1 MTLCAAW
8 IRQLNNVEELVFA
21 TDSALTG
28 GEKWDNGIKLFEL
41 PRKDCLLCF
50 TGSTGRAYPL
60 ILNLVS
66 AIRFNKRLESP
77 ATGIAEILYYVS
89 ELFTSLIKTIVSE
102 VQGEDIHTLRAEAR
116 FLFGG
121 WCWQTNRF
129 RIWKLYYAKDA
140 EGFLFEELTNDENKT
155 SFCAFMGEAKG
166 RDIEQEAKKNFQ
178 EYLVE
183 EDKIFSKLD
192 MEPLRILGKVAQ
204 DKAIREVGGS
214 LQIAKVYRSGRSEF
228 FGIFWPS
235 SDGKPCFQG
244 REYNTFTKP
253 PVRYYNPDT
262 LEVFELE
269 LPDKLNVISE
279 EMFGVDAGF
288 LQDCYPEGRLKEALS
303 DSDRHKVKTLLSGYA
318 YSKYLNDLQ
327 GQGQVEE

>member
-8 IRQLNNVEELVFA
+8 IRQLNNDEELVFA

-66 AIRFNKRLESP
+66 AIRFNRRLESP
-77 ATGIAEILYYVS
+77 STGITEILNYVS
-89 ELFTSLIKTIVSE
+89 ELFTSLTKTIVAE
-102 VQGEDIHTLRAEAR
+102 VQGEDIHALRADAR
-116 FLFGG
+116 FLYGG

-129 RIWKLYYAKDA
+129 RIWQLYYSKEV
-140 EGFLFEELTNDENKT
+140 EGFLFDELTNDNSKT
-155 SFCAFMGEAKG
+155 RFYTFMGEAKD
-166 RDIEQEAKKNFQ
+166 RDIEKEAKDSFHQ
-178 EYLVE
+178 YLLD
-183 EDKIFSKLD
+183 EDRLDSKLD
-192 MEPLRILGKVAQ
+192 MEPLMILRKVAQ
-204 DKAIREVGGS
+204 DKTIREVDGS

-244 REYNTFTKP
+244 REYKKFTKP
-253 PVRYYNPDT
+253 PVRYFNPDT
-262 LEVFELE
+262 LELFELE
-269 LPDKLNVISE
+269 LPNNLIAISE
-279 EMFGVDAGF
+279 DLFGDDAEF
-288 LQDCYPEGRLKEALS
+288 LQGCYPKGKLKETLS
-303 DSDRHKVKTLLSGYA
+303 DSERHKVKTLLADYA
-318 YSKYLNDLQ
+318 YSRYLKELQEQ
-327 GQGQVEE
+327 GQAEE

>member
-21 TDSALTG
+21 TDSTLTG

-50 TGSTGRAYPL
+50 TGSTARAYPL

-66 AIRFNKRLESP
+66 AIKFNKRLEAP
-77 ATGIAEILYYVS
+77 ATGIAEILNYVS
-89 ELFTSLIKTIVSE
+89 ELFTTLIKTIISE
-102 VQGEDIHTLRAEAR
+102 IEGEEIHDLRAEAR

-129 RIWKLYYAKDA
+129 RIWKLYYSREA
-140 EGFLFEELTNDENKT
+140 EGFLFDELTNDDSKT
-155 SFCAFMGEAKG
+155 RFYTFMGEAKK
-166 RDIEQEAKKNFQ
+166 RDIEQEAKDGFHQ
-178 EYLVE
+178 YLLE
-183 EDKIFSKLD
+183 EDKLDSKLD
-192 MEPLRILGKVAQ
+192 MEPLKILRDIAQ
-204 DKAIREVGGS
+204 DAAIREVGGS
-214 LQIAKVYRSGRSEF
+214 LQIAKVYKSGRSEF

-244 REYNTFTKP
+244 REYNNFTRP
-253 PVRYYNPDT
+253 PVRYFNPDT
-262 LEVFELE
+262 LEVYELE
-269 LPDKLNVISE
+269 LPDSLNAISE

-288 LQDCYPEGRLKEALS
+288 LQDCYPDGKLKESLS
-303 DSDRHKVKTLLSGYA
+303 DNDRHKVKTLLADYA
-318 YSKYLNDLQ
+318 YTKYLNDLQ
-327 GQGQVEE
+327 EQGQAEE